1 MPPLFRPTAWAVALV
16 SLFLGACS
24 TVKYTVDDGRKV
36 NETLLANLRA
46 LGHGERALRPAIAR
60 SAALNDP
67 DCSRQWELP
76 ISVATSYEWDEDD
89 RVAWVRALQVDER
102 LTVVAAAP
110 DAGLAV
116 GDKIVEID
124 GYKKKDS
131 NKMLAELASL
141 RDDGEPFKVLTA
153 AGKAVTL
160 KPFQVCRGYTRLA
173 PPVTPGYQDFHW
185 LMSVHP
191 LDIFRPQITPDEAL
205 WMVLWT
211 QGLSEE
217 GGARMK
223 TYHYSKEVV
232 STLFEVAS
240 LATGLNAAAQAAKV
254 AVNQAAQAAAAA
266 ATKAV
271 SEAAAKQILQEAAQ
285 RLAEQAAQ
293 DYVKKV
299 GEEVAKSVGRQAG
312 NVLRDTFMARVG
324 MSVSSL
330 SWVATTAFDDADR
343 WAWDRIGKIGADPL
357 AGATLHQKL
366 LDQGLV
372 SNAFVL
378 DEERLVRY
386 STLARQ
392 TQREDMLAAVLKGA
406 SLEAFALKL
415 TDLPSASDEGAG
427 LAMLSESDEAVP
439 AAPAMAA
446 GAGGL
451 IDAMLRMPLETG
463 QD

>member
-1 MPPLFRPTAWAVALV
+1 MPPLSRPTAWAVALV

-24 TVKYTVDDGRKV
+24 TVQYTVDDGRKV

-76 ISVATSYEWDEDD
+76 ISVATSFEWEEDD

-131 NKMLAELASL
+131 NKMLAELASQ
-141 RDDGEPFKVLTA
+141 RDDGDPFPVKTA
-153 AGKAVTL
+153 TGKTVTL

-223 TYHYSKEVV
+223 TYHYSKEIV

-266 ATKAV
+266 ATKAAGEV
-271 SEAAAKQILQEAAQ
+271 AAKAALEEAAR

-330 SWVATTAFDDADR
+330 SWVATTTFDDADR
-343 WAWDRIGKIGADPL
+343 WAWDRIGKIGGDPL

-439 AAPAMAA
+439 SAPA
-446 GAGGL
+446 GATGSGGL

>member
-1 MPPLFRPTAWAVALV
+1 MSPLFRPTAWAVPLV

-24 TVKYTVDDGRKV
+24 TVQYTVDDGRKV
-36 NETLLANLRA
+36 NEILLANLRA

-76 ISVATSYEWDEDD
+76 ISVATSFEWEEDD

-116 GDKIVEID
+116 GDKIVEIQ

-141 RDDGEPFKVLTA
+141 RDDGDPFQVKTA
-153 AGKAVTL
+153 AGKTATL

-223 TYHYSKEVV
+223 TYHYSKEIV

-266 ATKAV
+266 ATKAAG
-271 SEAAAKQILQEAAQ
+271 EAAAKAAIEEAAR

-330 SWVATTAFDDADR
+330 SWVAHHRLRRRRPLGLGTASASS
-343 WAWDRIGKIGADPL
+343 A
-357 AGATLHQKL
+357 ATPWRAPRLHQKL

-378 DEERLVRY
+378 DRGAPGAL
-386 STLARQ
+386 LHAGPPDPAR
-392 TQREDMLAAVLKGA
+392 GH
-406 SLEAFALKL
+406 
-415 TDLPSASDEGAG
+415 
-427 LAMLSESDEAVP
+427 
-439 AAPAMAA
+439 
-446 GAGGL
+446 AGGGAEGRL
-451 IDAMLRMPLETG
+451 PRGLRPQADRSAQRLRRGRGPGDVVRERRG
-463 QD
+463 RAGHARRSRRLGRFD

>member
-1 MPPLFRPTAWAVALV
+1 MSPLFRPTAWAVPLV

-24 TVKYTVDDGRKV
+24 TVQYTVDDGRKV

-76 ISVATSYEWDEDD
+76 ISVATSFEWEEDD

-116 GDKIVEID
+116 GDKIVEIQ

-141 RDDGEPFKVLTA
+141 RDDGDPFKVKTA
-153 AGKAVTL
+153 AGKTITL

-223 TYHYSKEVV
+223 TYHYSKEIV

-266 ATKAV
+266 ATKAAG
-271 SEAAAKQILQEAAQ
+271 EAAAKAAIEEAAR

-343 WAWDRIGKIGADPL
+343 WAWDRIGKLGGDPL

-439 AAPAMAA
+439 ATPG
-446 GAGGL
+446 GAVGSGGL

>member
-1 MPPLFRPTAWAVALV
+1 MQSLFRPTAWAMALA
-16 SLFLGACS
+16 SLLLGACS
-24 TVKYTVDDGRKV
+24 TVQYTVDDGRKV

-76 ISVATSYEWDEDD
+76 ISVATSFEWEEDD

-110 DAGLAV
+110 DAGLVV

-141 RDDGEPFKVLTA
+141 RDDGDPFPVKTA
-153 AGKAVTL
+153 AGKTVTL

-223 TYHYSKEVV
+223 TYHYSKEIV

-266 ATKAV
+266 ATKAAG
-271 SEAAAKQILQEAAQ
+271 EAAAKAALEEAAR

-343 WAWDRIGKIGADPL
+343 WAWDRIGKIGGDPL

-439 AAPAMAA
+439 SAPA
-446 GAGGL
+446 GATGSGGL

>member
-1 MPPLFRPTAWAVALV
+1 MAVPLV

-24 TVKYTVDDGRKV
+24 TVQYTVDDGRKV

-76 ISVATSYEWDEDD
+76 ISVATSFEWEEDD

-116 GDKIVEID
+116 GDKIVEIQ

-141 RDDGEPFKVLTA
+141 RDDGDPFQVKTA
-153 AGKAVTL
+153 AGKTATL

-223 TYHYSKEVV
+223 TYHYSKEIV

-266 ATKAV
+266 ATKAAG
-271 SEAAAKQILQEAAQ
+271 EAAAKAAIEEAAR

-343 WAWDRIGKIGADPL
+343 WAWDRIGKLGGDPL

-439 AAPAMAA
+439 ATPG
-446 GAGGL
+446 GAVGSGGL

>member
-1 MPPLFRPTAWAVALV
+1 MPRLFRSATCAVALA
-16 SLFLGACS
+16 SLLLGACG
-24 TVKYTVDDGRKV
+24 TVRYTLDDGRKV

-60 SAALNDP
+60 SAALGDP

-76 ISVATSYEWDEDD
+76 ISVATSYEWEEDD

-102 LTVVAAAP
+102 LTVVAATPDSGFAP
-110 DAGLAV
+110 

-124 GYKKKDS
+124 GYKRRDS
-131 NKMLAELASL
+131 HKMLAELASL
-141 RDDGEPFKVLTA
+141 RDDGKAFPVRTA
-153 AGKAVTL
+153 AGKTLTL

-223 TYHYSKEVV
+223 TYHYGKEIVT
-232 STLFEVAS
+232 TLFEIAS
-240 LATGLNAAAQAAKV
+240 LATGLNAAAEAAKV

-266 ATKAV
+266 ATKAAG
-271 SEAAAKQILQEAAQ
+271 EAAAKAALEEAA
-285 RLAEQAAQ
+285 RKLAEQAAQ
-293 DYVKKV
+293 DYVRKV

-343 WAWDRIGKIGADPL
+343 WAWDRIGKLGGDPL

-366 LDQGLV
+366 LDQGLIA
-372 SNAFVL
+372 NAFVL

-406 SLEAFALKL
+406 SLEAFALRL

-427 LAMLSESDEAVP
+427 LAMISESDQASAAVP
-439 AAPAMAA
+439 PPSAA
-446 GAGGL
+446 GGGL

>member
-1 MPPLFRPTAWAVALV
+1 MQSLFRPTAWAMALA
-16 SLFLGACS
+16 SLLLGACS
-24 TVKYTVDDGRKV
+24 TVQYTVDDGRKV

-76 ISVATSYEWDEDD
+76 ISVATSFEWEEDD

-110 DAGLAV
+110 DAGLVV

-141 RDDGEPFKVLTA
+141 RDDGDPFPVKTA
-153 AGKAVTL
+153 AGKTVTL

-223 TYHYSKEVV
+223 TYHYSKEIV

-266 ATKAV
+266 ATKAAG
-271 SEAAAKQILQEAAQ
+271 EAAAKAALEEAAR

-343 WAWDRIGKIGADPL
+343 WAWDRIGKIGGDPL

-439 AAPAMAA
+439 SAPAGAA
-446 GAGGL
+446 GSGGL

>member
-1 MPPLFRPTAWAVALV
+1 V

-24 TVKYTVDDGRKV
+24 TVQYTVDDGRKV

-76 ISVATSYEWDEDD
+76 ISVATSFEWEEDD

-116 GDKIVEID
+116 GDKIVEIQ

-141 RDDGEPFKVLTA
+141 RDDGDPFQVKTA
-153 AGKAVTL
+153 AGKTATL

-223 TYHYSKEVV
+223 TYHYSKEIV

-266 ATKAV
+266 ATKAAG
-271 SEAAAKQILQEAAQ
+271 EAAAKAAIEEAAR

-343 WAWDRIGKIGADPL
+343 WAWDRIGKLGGDPL

-439 AAPAMAA
+439 ATPG
-446 GAGGL
+446 GAVGSGGL

>member
-1 MPPLFRPTAWAVALV
+1 MQSLFRPTAWAVALA
-16 SLFLGACS
+16 SLLLGACS
-24 TVKYTVDDGRKV
+24 TVQYTVDDGRKV

-76 ISVATSYEWDEDD
+76 ISVATSFEWEEDD

-110 DAGLAV
+110 DAGLVV

-141 RDDGEPFKVLTA
+141 RDDGDPFPVKTA
-153 AGKAVTL
+153 AGKTVTL

-223 TYHYSKEVV
+223 TYHYSKEIV

-266 ATKAV
+266 ATKAAG
-271 SEAAAKQILQEAAQ
+271 EAAAKAALEEAAR

-343 WAWDRIGKIGADPL
+343 WAWDRIGKIGGDPL

-392 TQREDMLAAVLKGA
+392 TQREDMLEIGRA
-406 SLEAFALKL
+406 SCRER
-415 TDLPSASDEGAG
+415 
-427 LAMLSESDEAVP
+427 V
-439 AAPAMAA
+439 
-446 GAGGL
+446 
-451 IDAMLRMPLETG
+451 
-463 QD
+463 

>member
-1 MPPLFRPTAWAVALV
+1 M

-24 TVKYTVDDGRKV
+24 TVQYTVDDGRKV

-76 ISVATSYEWDEDD
+76 ISVATSFEWEEDD

-116 GDKIVEID
+116 GDKIVEIQ

-141 RDDGEPFKVLTA
+141 RDDGDPFQVKTA
-153 AGKAVTL
+153 AGKTATL

-223 TYHYSKEVV
+223 TYHYSKEIV

-266 ATKAV
+266 ATKAAG
-271 SEAAAKQILQEAAQ
+271 EAAAKAAIEEAAR

-343 WAWDRIGKIGADPL
+343 WAWDRIGKLGGDPL

-439 AAPAMAA
+439 ATPG
-446 GAGGL
+446 GAVGSGGL

>member
-1 MPPLFRPTAWAVALV
+1 MPRLFRSATCAVALA
-16 SLFLGACS
+16 SLLLGACG
-24 TVKYTVDDGRKV
+24 TVRYTVDDGRKV

-60 SAALNDP
+60 SAALGDP

-76 ISVATSYEWDEDD
+76 ISVATSYEWEEDD

-102 LTVVAAAP
+102 LTVVAATPDSGFAP
-110 DAGLAV
+110 

-124 GYKKKDS
+124 GYKRRDS

-141 RDDGEPFKVLTA
+141 RDDGKAFPVRTA
-153 AGKAVTL
+153 AGKTLTL

-223 TYHYSKEVV
+223 TYHYGKEIVT
-232 STLFEVAS
+232 TLFEIAS
-240 LATGLNAAAQAAKV
+240 LATGLNAAAEAAKV

-266 ATKAV
+266 ATKAAG
-271 SEAAAKQILQEAAQ
+271 EAAAKAALEEAA
-285 RLAEQAAQ
+285 RKLAEQAAQ
-293 DYVKKV
+293 DYVRKV

-343 WAWDRIGKIGADPL
+343 WAWDRIGKLGGDPL

-366 LDQGLV
+366 LDQGLIA
-372 SNAFVL
+372 NAFVL

-406 SLEAFALKL
+406 SLEAFALRL

-427 LAMLSESDEAVP
+427 LAMISESDQASAAVP
-439 AAPAMAA
+439 PPSAA
-446 GAGGL
+446 GGGL

>member
-1 MPPLFRPTAWAVALV
+1 MPRLFRSATCAVALA
-16 SLFLGACS
+16 SLLLGACG
-24 TVKYTVDDGRKV
+24 TVRYTVDDGRKV

-60 SAALNDP
+60 SAALGDP

-76 ISVATSYEWDEDD
+76 ISVATSYEWEEDD

-102 LTVVAAAP
+102 LTVVAATPDSGFAP
-110 DAGLAV
+110 

-124 GYKKKDS
+124 GYKRRDS

-141 RDDGEPFKVLTA
+141 RDDGKAFPVRTA
-153 AGKAVTL
+153 AGKTLTL

-223 TYHYSKEVV
+223 TYHYGKEIVT
-232 STLFEVAS
+232 TLFEIAS
-240 LATGLNAAAQAAKV
+240 LATGLNAAAEAAKV

-266 ATKAV
+266 ATKAAG
-271 SEAAAKQILQEAAQ
+271 EAAAKAALEEAA
-285 RLAEQAAQ
+285 RKLAEQAAQ
-293 DYVKKV
+293 DYVRKV

-343 WAWDRIGKIGADPL
+343 WAWDRIGKLGGDPL

-392 TQREDMLAAVLKGA
+392 TQREEMLAAVLKGA

-427 LAMLSESDEAVP
+427 LAMISESDQASAAVP
-439 AAPAMAA
+439 PPSAA
-446 GAGGL
+446 GGGL

>member
-1 MPPLFRPTAWAVALV
+1 MPRLFRSATCAVALA
-16 SLFLGACS
+16 SLLLGACG
-24 TVKYTVDDGRKV
+24 TVRYTLDDGRKV

-60 SAALNDP
+60 SAALGDP

-76 ISVATSYEWDEDD
+76 ISVATSYEWEEDD

-102 LTVVAAAP
+102 LTVVAATLDSGFAP
-110 DAGLAV
+110 

-124 GYKKKDS
+124 GYKRRDS
-131 NKMLAELASL
+131 HKMLAELASL
-141 RDDGEPFKVLTA
+141 RDDGKAFPVRTA
-153 AGKAVTL
+153 AGKTLTL

-223 TYHYSKEVV
+223 TYHYGKEIVT
-232 STLFEVAS
+232 TLFEIAS
-240 LATGLNAAAQAAKV
+240 LATGLNAAAEAAKV

-266 ATKAV
+266 ATKAAG
-271 SEAAAKQILQEAAQ
+271 EAAAKAALEEAA
-285 RLAEQAAQ
+285 RKLAEQAAQ
-293 DYVKKV
+293 DYVRKV

-343 WAWDRIGKIGADPL
+343 WAWDRIGKLGGDPL

-366 LDQGLV
+366 LDQGLIA
-372 SNAFVL
+372 NAFVL

-406 SLEAFALKL
+406 SLEAFALRL

-427 LAMLSESDEAVP
+427 LAMISESDQASAAVP
-439 AAPAMAA
+439 PPSAA
-446 GAGGL
+446 GGGL

>member
-1 MPPLFRPTAWAVALV
+1 MQSLFRPTAWAVALA
-16 SLFLGACS
+16 SLLLGACS
-24 TVKYTVDDGRKV
+24 TVQYTVDDGRKV

-76 ISVATSYEWDEDD
+76 ISVATSFEWEEDD

-110 DAGLAV
+110 DAGLVV

-141 RDDGEPFKVLTA
+141 RDDGDPFPVKTA
-153 AGKAVTL
+153 AGKTVTL

-223 TYHYSKEVV
+223 TYHYSKEIV

-266 ATKAV
+266 ATKAAG
-271 SEAAAKQILQEAAQ
+271 EAAAKAALEEAAR

-343 WAWDRIGKIGADPL
+343 WAWDRIGKIGGDPL

-439 AAPAMAA
+439 SAPA
-446 GAGGL
+446 GATGSGGL